1 VITRRTLLR
10 GIAAAPAGI
19 SVMKAARGAHVK
31 IGVTDWNLHQTAKVD
46 AVALAKNLGFDGIQV
61 SLGRAVGGKLP
72 LDDGDVQARY
82 LEAAKANG
90 IPINSTCLDV
100 LHVNYLKNDKLGQRW
115 VSDGVRITRSLNS
128 GVILLP
134 FFGKG
139 ALNTAEEK
147 EYVADVLRELAPD
160 AEKAKVILGLE
171 NTISAADNLKIL
183 DRVGSKAVQVYYDVG
198 NSTAGGFDVVR
209 EIEQLGHKNIC
220 EIHLKDNPHYMGEGA
235 IDFRA
240 VAHAI
245 NDIEYRGFAVLET
258 DAPSHSVEA
267 DMRRNLTYIRR
278 IFADAKV

>member
-1 VITRRTLLR
+1 MITRRTLLR